1 MRPELLAPAGDMECL
16 QAALRYGADAVYL
29 SGKNFGMRSSPAN
42 FGTEE
47 LQQAVQQAHTRGVR
61 VYVTCNIIPH
71 SHELEPLSAFIKEA
85 AVAGVDA
92 FIIADVGRAAACK
105 KICPSGGCAYIH
117 AGRCGQLRR
126 RPHVL

>member
-92 FIIADVGRAAACK
+92 FIIADVGVLRPLFLFFPQLQELVLRSLLLWK
-105 KICPSGGCAYIH
+105 VWH
-117 AGRCGQLRR
+117 ASA
-126 RPHVL
+126 H